1 MWFFQQVFNMMQER
15 PIRPHQAI
23 KPKIRVS
30 AGGKATIMSLPIITS
45 RDYRYSLS
53 DLRTWLVYLQK
64 IIGHNEPFM
73 PALMKAFTY
82 ITVHYRNSIH
92 ALSHCMD
99 SVQPRTP
106 SVWMECILASR
117 TRYAEC
123 TRIKH
128 MATTQLMIRCEDGIR
143 GMDHSINPRNSRDA
157 VQHAY
162 KTRGSSS
169 LVVQECKSD
178 IK

>member
-1 MWFFQQVFNMMQER
+1 MMQER

-23 KPKIRVS
+23 KPKIGVS
-30 AGGKATIMSLPIITS
+30 AGGKATITSLPIITS

-64 IIGHNEPFM
+64 ITEHNEPFM
-73 PALMKAFTY
+73 PALMKASTY
-82 ITVHYRNSIH
+82 IAVHYRNDIH
-92 ALSHCMD
+92 ALSRCMD

-106 SVWMECILASR
+106 SVWMECILASH
-117 TRYAEC
+117 TRYAKC

-128 MATTQLMIRCEDGIR
+128 VATTQLMTRREDGIC
-143 GMDHSINPRNSRDA
+143 GMDHSINPHNSRDA
-157 VQHAY
+157 VQHTY

-169 LVVQECKSD
+169 LVVQESKSD
-178 IK
+178 IQ